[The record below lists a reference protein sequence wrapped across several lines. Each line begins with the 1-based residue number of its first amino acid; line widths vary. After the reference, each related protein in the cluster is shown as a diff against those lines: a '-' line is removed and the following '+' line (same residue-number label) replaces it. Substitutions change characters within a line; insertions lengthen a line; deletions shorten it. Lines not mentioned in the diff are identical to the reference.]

1 MNPSPSP
8 IGFIGLGLLGQA
20 MALRLLQQHVP
31 LVVWNREPER
41 SAPVAAAGAVVA
53 VSPAEVAARCRT
65 ICLCVIDGDAV
76 REVVFGDDGLAQAP
90 RASRRIVDFS
100 TVPPDQTRALALRS
114 RELDMRW
121 IDAPVSG
128 GPPAAASGSLTV
140 MVGGAAEDVAAV
152 EPVLAAVASRRTHLG
167 GVGSGQ
173 EMKIINQA
181 LVGGTVVLLAEA
193 LSLARRLGLP
203 LDKVPACLQGG
214 LADSVGLQKVWP
226 RMVAEDFEP
235 PAGRAAQLLKD
246 LRAVDAVRTAG
257 GLDLPLLEA
266 AVGQYRV
273 YVEEHGAGDA
283 ETFSISRLYED

>member
-1 MNPSPSP
+1 MNPSASP

-20 MALRLLQQHVP
+20 MALRLLQQRLP

-76 REVVFGDDGLAQAP
+76 HEVVFGDNGLAQAP
-90 RASRRIVDFS
+90 RAPRRIVDFS
-100 TVPPDQTRALALRS
+100 TVPPDQTRALALQA

-173 EMKIINQA
+173 EMKIVNQA
-181 LVGGTVVLLAEA
+181 LVGGTVVLLAEV

-203 LDKVPACLQGG
+203 LDQVPACLQGG

-226 RMVAEDFEP
+226 RMVAADFEP

-246 LRAVDAVRTAG
+246 LRVVDAVRTAG
-257 GLDLPLLEA
+257 GLDLPVLEA
-266 AVGQYRV
+266 AVGQYRA

-283 ETFSISRLYED
+283 ETFSITRLYED